1 MILGRLKRILSLKK
15 NYFSPKKH
23 SIVVWDDVAAND
35 LENCIDFK
43 KAYILKVR
51 SHNIKEIYFTFFIL
65 IKSIFYFRGN
75 LSSAYFCALLDEIKP
90 KVVIT
95 LIDNSLKFFEVSRTL
110 DNKYKFIAIQNA
122 ARYDLM
128 RYKYLFEK
136 KLIKKDFRKK
146 FYLDNFLCF
155 GEYEINHY
163 KENNIRIKKA
173 KAIGSLKLS
182 NYFLH
187 LNENNKNVP
196 EKKFDIAV
204 VSEGYLQMDKEYD
217 VENLSKNWSK
227 IISFSIQYARENNLS
242 FNFIFKRE
250 RIPGNFNY
258 ESEIK
263 FVRRYISKEDFD
275 FIINNCTF
283 KDKKAF
289 SSYNSIMS
297 CDILIGCA
305 SSMLREKLAAKGKI
319 LSCNFSGMD
328 MFNFPINEICS
339 LNNPSY
345 NRFSERLSEL
355 RSLDD
360 TKFIKKL
367 NEKNQY
373 LINSNTD
380 ANKEISKFVNNN
392 L

>member
-1 MILGRLKRILSLKK
+1 MILGYLKKILSLKK
-15 NYFSPKKH
+15 NYFSPKKYP
-23 SIVVWDDVAAND
+23 IVIWDDVAIND
-35 LENCIDFK
+35 LENCVDLK

-51 SHNIKEIYFTFFIL
+51 SHNIGEIYFTLVIL

-75 LSSAYFCALLDEIKP
+75 LINAYFCALLDEIKP

-95 LIDNSLKFFEVSRTL
+95 LIDNSLKFFEISKIL
-110 DNKYKFIAIQNA
+110 KNKYKFMAIQNA

-136 KLIKKDFRKK
+136 NLITKDFRKK
-146 FYLDNFLCF
+146 FYLDNFYCF
-155 GEYEINHY
+155 GNYEISHY
-163 KENNIRIKKA
+163 KENNIIVKKA

-182 NYFLH
+182 NYFIH
-187 LNENNKNVP
+187 LKKNNKNIP
-196 EKKFDIAV
+196 EKKFDLSV
-204 VSEGYLQMDKEYD
+204 VSEGYLQMDKEYN

-227 IISFSIQYARENNLS
+227 IISFSIRYAKQNNLK

-250 RIPGNFNY
+250 RNPGNFNY
-258 ESEIK
+258 ENEIN
-263 FVRRYISKEDFD
+263 FVKQYLNTEEFE
-275 FIINNCTF
+275 FIMNNCTF

-289 SSYNSIMS
+289 SSYNSIMN
-297 CDILIGCA
+297 CDILVGCV

-319 LSCNFSGMD
+319 LSCNFSGME
-328 MFNFPINEICS
+328 MFNFPINDICS
-339 LNNPSY
+339 LIDPSY

-355 RSLDD
+355 RLLDD
-360 TKFIKKL
+360 STFIKKL
-367 NEKNQY
+367 NKRNEY

-380 ANKEISKFVNNN
+380 ANKEIRNFVNNN

>member
-1 MILGRLKRILSLKK
+1 MILRYLKKVLSLKK
-15 NYFSPKKH
+15 NYFSPKRH
-23 SIVVWDDVAAND
+23 SIVIWDDVAVND
-35 LENCIDFK
+35 LENCVDLK

-51 SHNIKEIYFTFFIL
+51 SHNIKEIYVTFFIL

-95 LIDNSLKFFEVSRTL
+95 LIDNSLKFFEISRIL
-110 DNKYKFIAIQNA
+110 KNKCKFIAIQNA

-136 KLIKKDFRKK
+136 KLIKQDLRKK
-146 FYLDNFLCF
+146 FYLDNFYCF
-155 GEYEINHY
+155 GDYEISHY
-163 KENNIRIKKA
+163 KENNVTVKKA

-182 NYFLH
+182 NYFLN
-187 LNENNKNVP
+187 LKENNKSVP
-196 EKKFDIAV
+196 EKKFDISV
-204 VSEGYLQMDKEYD
+204 VSEGYLQMDKEYN

-227 IISFSIQYARENNLS
+227 IISFSIQYARENNLK

-250 RIPGNFNY
+250 KIPGNFNY
-258 ESEIK
+258 ENEIN
-263 FVRRYISKEDFD
+263 FVKKYLNEEEFE
-275 FIINNCTF
+275 FIMNNCTF

-297 CDILIGCA
+297 CDILVGCV
-305 SSMLREKLAAKGKI
+305 SSMLREKLAVKGKI
-319 LSCNFSGMD
+319 LSCNFSGMN
-328 MFNFPINEICS
+328 MFNFPINEICF
-339 LNNPSY
+339 LNDPSY
-345 NRFSERLSEL
+345 TRFSERLSEL

-360 TKFIKKL
+360 IKFIKKL

-373 LINSNTD
+373 LINSNID
-380 ANKEISKFVNNN
+380 ANKEIRNFINNN